1 MVRMIA
7 ETHLQRQTG
16 SNNADMML
24 LSAIL
29 VLYQHYMVDLPQ
41 MDANRLCEPDQIN

>member
-7 ETHLQRQTG
+7 ENHLQRQTG

-24 LSAIL
+24 LSAIFSPISA
-29 VLYQHYMVDLPQ
+29 LYGRFASNGRKPIV
-41 MDANRLCEPDQIN
+41 RTGSV